1 MTAQTLSVLVLCT
14 GNSARSILGE
24 AILNRLGE
32 GGLTAHSAGS
42 QPKEEPHPQALKLLA
57 DLGYDTGFARSK
69 SWDEFSGANAPPMDL
84 IFTVCDSAAAEACPV
99 WPGHPATVH
108 WGIPDPAAA
117 TGSEADIRAAFEKA
131 YSQLEERVAA
141 FVALPLAD
149 MEMPELVDEL
159 RQIGKTAT

>member
-1 MTAQTLSVLVLCT
+1 MPIHSLNALVLCT

-24 AILNRLGE
+24 AILNKLGE
-32 GGLTAHSAGS
+32 GRVTAYSAGS
-42 QPKEEPHPQALKLLA
+42 QPKGEPHPHAVRLLD

-69 SWDEFSGANAPPMDL
+69 SWDEFSGPDAPAMDL

-117 TGSEADIRAAFEKA
+117 AGTDEDIRAAFETA
-131 YSQLEERVAA
+131 YRQLEERVNA
-141 FVALPLAD
+141 FLNLPLGEID
-149 MEMPELVDEL
+149 MPELVKEL
-159 RQIGKTAT
+159 RRIGEAAS